1 MVMNNSDMAD
11 ILIALGKRIKSV
23 RLSKLI
29 SQTDLSISSEINKST
44 LSRIENGNV
53 NISYLTLCRIA
64 ISLNVPVQDL
74 THTNSN
80 NYDQIKEGD
89 QYIPGK

>member
-29 SQTDLSISSEINKST
+29 SQTDLSVASRINKST

-64 ISLNVPVQDL
+64 ISLNVAVQDL
-74 THTNSN
+74 AHTTSK
-80 NYDQIKEGD
+80 NYEQIK
-89 QYIPGK
+89 